1 VTAEVAPGCIP
12 AADLKAGTT
21 FLHSSGIVG
30 ETEEYMI
37 ISLRP
42 VTVLRDSEPCKDIFD
57 RDMIR
62 FWCRDDFTGREGYCT
77 FGPAGFART
86 EPNPP
91 YYVMAEKEG
100 N

>member
-1 VTAEVAPGCIP
+1 MTEIPPGCIL
-12 AADLKAGTT
+12 AADLKAGST
-21 FLHSSGIVG
+21 FLHSDKTLG

-42 VTVLRDSEPCKDIFD
+42 VTVLRDGEPCKDQFE
-57 RDMIR
+57 RDMTR
-62 FWCRDDFTGREGYCT
+62 YWCRDDFTGREGFCT
-77 FGPAGFART
+77 FGPAGFVRT

-91 YYVMAEKEG
+91 YFVMAQREG